1 MNTSIGSTLYT
12 FRAATTADLPA
23 LKFVDPLLR
32 ADPDRAGIVHSAV
45 QAGGCLV
52 AQDSDGVLG
61 YLLNGDLLGH
71 RFISL
76 LVVAVGSRR
85 QGVGQAL
92 LDEACRRCDRPK
104 LFISCNRSNIA
115 AQCLFEKCGFE
126 RSGQIYNLDEE
137 DPELVYYKKVV
148 AQSAP
153 RFENL
158 KP

>member
-1 MNTSIGSTLYT
+1 MGTFIGSTLYT
-12 FRAATTADLPA
+12 FRAAAKSDLPA

-32 ADPDRAGIVHSAV
+32 ADPDRADIVHAAV
-45 QAGGCLV
+45 EAGGCLV
-52 AQDSDGVLG
+52 AQDDDEVVG

-71 RFISL
+71 RFINL

-104 LFISCNRSNIA
+104 LFISCNRSNVA
-115 AQCLFEKCGFE
+115 AQGLIEKCGFE
-126 RSGQIYNLDEE
+126 RSGQIYNLDQG
-137 DPELVYYKKVV
+137 DPELVYYKEAAV
-148 AQSAP
+148 QSAP

-158 KP
+158 KR